1 MMVIRPIKKTELSSL
16 YQLAE
21 KTGVGF
27 TSLVPDKTIL
37 QNKIDASIASFAKEV
52 STPGIESYLFVLED
66 TKTGDIVGTSGLLGT
81 VGLDEPFYSYHLGN
95 IVHSSRE
102 LKVHNIMPTLI
113 LNNDYTGFSELCTL
127 FLEESYRHSKNGQ
140 LLSKARFLFLAQF
153 PQRFTQKIFAEMRGV
168 CDDKGRSPLW
178 ESLGRHFFS
187 LDFAKADELTSLGS
201 KQFIAELMPN
211 NPVYTALLSQ
221 EARDVLGQ
229 VHHNTA
235 PARRLLEQ
243 EGFRYENYVDIFDGG
258 PTIEAQVSDIR
269 AVRESKLCQ
278 VLIAPSITRS
288 DKAELSNKAE
298 SAHAE
303 ASSSDKYYL
312 VSNTSLANFRCILLQ
327 RQKRPKKEVQL
338 TDEEAKALKV
348 TEGDQVRVVSLSTSF

>member
-1 MMVIRPIKKTELSSL
+1 MMVIRPIQKNELETL
-16 YQLAE
+16 YTLAE

-27 TSLVPDKTIL
+27 TSLTPDRAIL
-37 QNKIDASIASFAKEV
+37 QNKIDQSVASFKKEV
-52 STPGIESYLFVLED
+52 NQPRDESYLFVLED
-66 TKTGDIVGTSGLLGT
+66 TTTGQIVGTSGLLGT

-102 LKVHNIMPTLI
+102 LGVHNIMPTLI
-113 LNNDYTGFSELCTL
+113 LNNDYTGFSELCSL
-127 FLEESYRHSKNGQ
+127 FLEENYRHSKNGQ

-153 PQRFTQKIFAEMRGV
+153 PQRFTDKIFAEMRGV
-168 CDDKGRSPLW
+168 CDEKGRSPLW

-258 PTIEAQVSDIR
+258 PTIEARVADIR
-269 AVRESKLCQ
+269 SVRESKLFT
-278 VLIAPSITRS
+278 VTIS
-288 DKAELSNKAE
+288 DQE
-298 SAHAE
+298 SAEEQAQNE
-303 ASSSDKYYL
+303 AKNDFYL
-312 VSNTSLANFRCILLQ
+312 VANTQLTHFRCVLVQ
-327 RQKRPKKEVQL
+327 RKKRPKKTLRL
-338 TDEEAKALKV
+338 TEAEAANLNV
-348 TEGDQVRVVSLSTSF
+348 TQAESVRVVALSPKTRR